1 MSEIMPRDRNM
12 NNGNSESMIVMPEL
26 ASLSRRS
33 FFGKTGVLT
42 LSATAVALLAGCGTM
57 AAQSNEPGTS
67 DIEIMNGLLGA
78 EQEAIAAYQ
87 LGADSGLLQ
96 PAVAQ
101 LALAFQRDHSEHEKV
116 LADTIR
122 QLGGAPAPAQSD
134 YNFPVA
140 DLKSQADVLA
150 LVADLEQG
158 IISAYVQ
165 AVSAFQ
171 KGDLRAAAASILGA
185 EAMHWA
191 VLRSALGENPV
202 PSAFVS

>member
-1 MSEIMPRDRNM
+1 MTPVNP
-12 NNGNSESMIVMPEL
+12 NSLIVDPKPGL
-26 ASLSRRS
+26 VSRRG
-33 FFGKTGVLT
+33 FFSKTGGLT

-57 AAQSNEPGTS
+57 AAKS
-67 DIEIMNGLLGA
+67 DDAASSDLDILNGALGA

-87 LGADSGLLQ
+87 LGADSGLLV

-101 LALAFQRDHSEHEKV
+101 IALAFQRDHSEHAKV
-116 LADTIR
+116 LSDTIR
-122 QLGGAPAPAQSD
+122 QLGGTPAPAKSD

-140 DLKSQADVLA
+140 DIKTQADVLA
-150 LVADLEQG
+150 FAADLEQG
-158 IISAYVQ
+158 AVSAYVQ

-171 KGDLRAAAASILGA
+171 NGDLKAAAASILGA

-191 VLRSALGENPV
+191 VLRGALGENPV

>member
-1 MSEIMPRDRNM
+1 MKDENA
-12 NNGNSESMIVMPEL
+12 ESHIVVPEQGT
-26 ASLSRRS
+26 LSRRG
-33 FFGKTGVLT
+33 FFGKTGAVT

-57 AAQSNEPGTS
+57 AAQNNDAAGS
-67 DIEIMNGLLGA
+67 DIDILNGALGA

-87 LGADSGLLQ
+87 LGADSGLLE

-101 LALAFQRDHSEHEKV
+101 VALAFQRDHSEHAKV

-122 QLGGAPAPAQSD
+122 QLGGAPAPAKSD

-140 DLKSQADVLA
+140 DIKSQADVLA
-150 LVADLEQG
+150 FAADLEQG
-158 IISAYVQ
+158 AVSAYVQ

-171 KGDLRAAAASILGA
+171 NGDLKAAAASILGA

-191 VLRSALGENPV
+191 ILRSALGENPV

>member
-1 MSEIMPRDRNM
+1 MTRREEGAFISA
-12 NNGNSESMIVMPEL
+12 PEPQFV
-26 ASLSRRS
+26 SRRG
-33 FFGKTGVLT
+33 FFTGTGKAT
-42 LSATAVALLAGCGTM
+42 LSATAVALLAGCSTM
-57 AAQSNEPGTS
+57 AMENDDAAAS
-67 DIEIMNGLLGA
+67 DLDILNGALGA

-101 LALAFQRDHSEHEKV
+101 VALAFQRDHSEHAKV

-122 QLGGAPAPAQSD
+122 QLGGTPAPAKSD
-134 YNFPVA
+134 YDFPVA
-140 DLKSQADVLA
+140 DIKSQADVLA
-150 LVADLEQG
+150 FAADLEQG
-158 IISAYVQ
+158 AVSAYVQ

-171 KGDLRAAAASILGA
+171 NGDLKAAAASILGA

-191 VLRSALGENPV
+191 ILRSALGENPV

>member
-1 MSEIMPRDRNM
+1 VSEIMPRDRNM
-12 NNGNSESMIVMPEL
+12 NNGNSESMIVVPEP
-26 ASLSRRS
+26 APLSRRS
-33 FFGKTGVLT
+33 FFGKTGALT

-57 AAQSNEPGTS
+57 AAQSNEAGTS
-67 DIEIMNGLLGA
+67 DIEILNGALGA

-87 LGADSGLLQ
+87 LGVDSGLLR

-122 QLGGAPAPAQSD
+122 QLGGAPAPTQSD

-140 DLKSQADVLA
+140 GIKSQADVLA
-150 LVADLEQG
+150 FVADLEQG
-158 IISAYVQ
+158 AVSAYVQ
-165 AVSAFQ
+165 AVSDFQ
-171 KGDLRAAAASILGA
+171 DGDLKAAAASILGA

>member
-1 MSEIMPRDRNM
+1 
-12 NNGNSESMIVMPEL
+12 
-26 ASLSRRS
+26 
-33 FFGKTGVLT
+33 

-57 AAQSNEPGTS
+57 AAESNDAGAS
-67 DIEIMNGLLGA
+67 DIDILNGALGA

-96 PAVAQ
+96 PAAAQ
-101 LALAFQRDHSEHEKV
+101 VALAFQRDHSEHAKV

-122 QLGGAPAPAQSD
+122 QLGGAPAPAKSD
-134 YNFPVA
+134 YDFPVA
-140 DLKSQADVLA
+140 DIKTQADVLA
-150 LVADLEQG
+150 FAADLEQG
-158 IISAYVQ
+158 AVSAYVQ

-171 KGDLRAAAASILGA
+171 NGDLKAAAASILGA

-191 VLRSALGENPV
+191 ILRSALGENPV

>member
-191 VLRSALGENPV
+191 VPRSALGENPV

>member
-1 MSEIMPRDRNM
+1 M
-12 NNGNSESMIVMPEL
+12 NAKTESQIILPEQTT
-26 ASLSRRS
+26 LSRRG
-33 FFGKTGVLT
+33 FFGKTGAVT

-57 AAQSNEPGTS
+57 AASSKDAGAS
-67 DIEIMNGLLGA
+67 DIDILNGALGA

-101 LALAFQRDHSEHEKV
+101 VALAFQRDHSEHAKV

-122 QLGGAPAPAQSD
+122 QLGGAPAPAKSD

-140 DLKSQADVLA
+140 DIKTQADVLA
-150 LVADLEQG
+150 FAADLEQG
-158 IISAYVQ
+158 AVSAYVQ

-171 KGDLRAAAASILGA
+171 NGDLKAAAASILGA

>member
-1 MSEIMPRDRNM
+1 M
-12 NNGNSESMIVMPEL
+12 NAKTESQIILPEQTT
-26 ASLSRRS
+26 LSRRG
-33 FFGKTGVLT
+33 FFGKTGAVT

-57 AAQSNEPGTS
+57 AASSNDAGAS
-67 DIEIMNGLLGA
+67 DIDILNGALGA

-96 PAVAQ
+96 PVVAQ
-101 LALAFQRDHSEHEKV
+101 VALAFQRDHSEHAKV

-122 QLGGAPAPAQSD
+122 QLGGAPAPAKSD

-140 DLKSQADVLA
+140 DIKTQADVLA
-150 LVADLEQG
+150 FAADLEQG
-158 IISAYVQ
+158 AVSAYVQ

-171 KGDLRAAAASILGA
+171 NGDLKAAAASILGA

>member
-1 MSEIMPRDRNM
+1 VSEIMPRDRNM

>member
-57 AAQSNEPGTS
+57 AAQSNEAGTS
-67 DIEIMNGLLGA
+67 DIEILNGAIGA
-78 EQEAIAAYQ
+78 DQEAIAAYQ

>member
-1 MSEIMPRDRNM
+1 VSEIMPRDRNM
-12 NNGNSESMIVMPEL
+12 NNVNSESMIVMPEP

-33 FFGKTGVLT
+33 FFGKTGALT

-57 AAQSNEPGTS
+57 AAQSNEAGTS
-67 DIEIMNGLLGA
+67 DIEILNGAIGA

-87 LGADSGLLQ
+87 LGVDSGLLQ

-116 LADTIR
+116 FADTIR

-150 LVADLEQG
+150 FVADLEQG
-158 IISAYVQ
+158 VVSAYVQ

-171 KGDLRAAAASILGA
+171 NSDLKAAAASILGA

>member
-12 NNGNSESMIVMPEL
+12 NNGNSELIIVMPEL

-150 LVADLEQG
+150 LASDLEQG
-158 IISAYVQ
+158 IVSAYVQ

-171 KGDLRAAAASILGA
+171 KDDLRAAAASILGA

>member
-1 MSEIMPRDRNM
+1 MNREHREILIAPQT
-12 NNGNSESMIVMPEL
+12 EEL
-26 ASLSRRS
+26 VSRRG
-33 FFGKTGVLT
+33 FFVGTGRLT
-42 LSATAVALLAGCGTM
+42 LSATAVALLAGCNTLAM
-57 AAQSNEPGTS
+57 DHDNAAAS
-67 DIEIMNGLLGA
+67 DLEILNGALGA

-101 LALAFQRDHSEHEKV
+101 VALAFQRDHGEHAKV

-122 QLGGAPAPAQSD
+122 QLGGSPAPAKSD
-134 YNFPVA
+134 YDFPVA
-140 DLKSQADVLA
+140 DIKTQADVLA
-150 LVADLEQG
+150 FAADLEQG
-158 IISAYVQ
+158 AVSAYVQ

-171 KGDLRAAAASILGA
+171 SGELKAAAASILGA

>member
-1 MSEIMPRDRNM
+1 MPHE
-12 NNGNSESMIVMPEL
+12 NSSSLIVAPSPNL
-26 ASLSRRS
+26 VSRRG
-33 FFGKTGVLT
+33 FFSTTGTLT

-57 AAQSNEPGTS
+57 AAKSNDAAVS
-67 DIEIMNGLLGA
+67 DFDILNGAVGA

-87 LGADSGLLQ
+87 LGADSGLLE

-101 LALAFQRDHSEHEKV
+101 VALAFQRDHSEHLKI
-116 LADTIR
+116 LSDTIR
-122 QLGGAPAPAQSD
+122 QLGGTPAPAKSD

-150 LVADLEQG
+150 FAADLEQG
-158 IISAYVQ
+158 AVSAYVQ
-165 AVSAFQ
+165 AVSDFQ
-171 KGDLRAAAASILGA
+171 NGDLRTAAASILGA

>member
-1 MSEIMPRDRNM
+1 M
-12 NNGNSESMIVMPEL
+12 NNENSESMIVMPEP

-33 FFGKTGVLT
+33 FFSRTGALT
-42 LSATAVALLAGCGTM
+42 LSATAVSLLAGCGTM
-57 AAQSNEPGTS
+57 AAQSNEAGIS
-67 DIEIMNGLLGA
+67 DIEILNGALGA

-122 QLGGAPAPAQSD
+122 QLGGVPAPVQSS

-140 DLKSQADVLA
+140 DLKSQANVLA
-150 LVADLEQG
+150 FLADLEQG
-158 IISAYVQ
+158 AISAYVQ
-165 AVSAFQ
+165 AVSAFRN
-171 KGDLRAAAASILGA
+171 GDLKSAAASILGA

>member
-1 MSEIMPRDRNM
+1 MDEKT
-12 NNGNSESMIVMPEL
+12 ESQIIVPEQTT
-26 ASLSRRS
+26 LSRRG
-33 FFGKTGVLT
+33 FFGKTGAVT

-57 AAQSNEPGTS
+57 AANSNDAGVS
-67 DIEIMNGLLGA
+67 DIDILNGALGA

-101 LALAFQRDHSEHEKV
+101 VALAFQRDHSEHAKV

-122 QLGGAPAPAQSD
+122 QLGGTPAPAKSD

-140 DLKSQADVLA
+140 DIKTQADVLA
-150 LVADLEQG
+150 FAADLEQG
-158 IISAYVQ
+158 AVSAYVQ

-171 KGDLRAAAASILGA
+171 NGDLKAAAASILGA

>member
-1 MSEIMPRDRNM
+1 M
-12 NNGNSESMIVMPEL
+12 NREDTGTLINPSQPALV
-26 ASLSRRS
+26 SRRG
-33 FFGKTGVLT
+33 FFSSTGKVT
-42 LSATAVALLAGCGTM
+42 LSATAVALLAGCGSM
-57 AAQSNEPGTS
+57 AMENDDAMSS
-67 DIEIMNGLLGA
+67 DLEILNGALGA

-87 LGADSGLLQ
+87 LGADSGLLE

-101 LALAFQRDHSEHEKV
+101 VALAFQRDHGEHAKV
-116 LADTIR
+116 LSDTIR
-122 QLGGAPAPAQSD
+122 QLGGTPAPAQSD

-140 DLKSQADVLA
+140 DIKTQADVIA
-150 LVADLEQG
+150 FAADLEQG
-158 IISAYVQ
+158 AVSAYVQ

-171 KGDLRAAAASILGA
+171 SGDLKAAAASILGA

>member
-1 MSEIMPRDRNM
+1 M
-12 NNGNSESMIVMPEL
+12 NAKTESQIILPEQTT
-26 ASLSRRS
+26 LSRRG
-33 FFGKTGVLT
+33 FFGKTGAVT

-57 AAQSNEPGTS
+57 AASSNDAGAS
-67 DIEIMNGLLGA
+67 DIDILNGALGA

-101 LALAFQRDHSEHEKV
+101 VALAFQRDHSEHAKV

-122 QLGGAPAPAQSD
+122 QLGGAPAPAKSD

-140 DLKSQADVLA
+140 DIKTQADVLA
-150 LVADLEQG
+150 FAADLEQG
-158 IISAYVQ
+158 AVSAYVQ

-171 KGDLRAAAASILGA
+171 NGDLKAAAASILGA

>member
-1 MSEIMPRDRNM
+1 MDQTTDDR
-12 NNGNSESMIVMPEL
+12 STTSSTEL
-26 ASLSRRS
+26 VSRRK
-33 FFGKTGVLT
+33 FFGGAGKLT
-42 LSATAVALLAGCGTM
+42 LSATAVALLAGCNTM
-57 AAQSNEPGTS
+57 AMEKNDAQAS
-67 DIEIMNGLLGA
+67 DLDILNGALGA

-87 LGADSGLLQ
+87 LGADSGLLE

-101 LALAFQRDHSEHEKV
+101 VALAFQRDHSEHAKV
-116 LADTIR
+116 LSDTIR
-122 QLGGAPAPAQSD
+122 QLGGTPAPARSD

-140 DLKSQADVLA
+140 DIKSQPDVLA
-150 LVADLEQG
+150 FAADLEQG
-158 IISAYVQ
+158 AVSAYFQ

-171 KGDLRAAAASILGA
+171 NGDLKSAAASILGA